1 MAAVIFNSIIQ
12 LQFINCFENL
22 ILIVDITRLGI
33 QWYTSPMQN
42 CMEELFCSLN
52 IQVLEVFMECGGT
65 AISVSDSRESRF
77 EGLCCF
83 NP

>member
-1 MAAVIFNSIIQ
+1 
-12 LQFINCFENL
+12 
-22 ILIVDITRLGI
+22 
-33 QWYTSPMQN
+33 
-42 CMEELFCSLN
+42 MEELFCSLN

-83 NP
+83 NPWDIFFTAHFLSSLRFRNECL